1 MSIDRRRATLIVAAV
16 VVVTLPLRADAQ
28 EPTKAG
34 TQDHPHEVS
43 DFAAASLA
51 QCQLAMASVDDIAR
65 LVADARRS
73 ADVSRMHASL
83 DAAARAVRE
92 VRQHLGSCADI
103 LKLMPQTG
111 KRTLRFTTTTA
122 TLLEVVCGAKT
133 DPATVP
139 TVTHEGQQYF
149 FCSEADRDEFQKN
162 PAQVLAEPHR

>member
-1 MSIDRRRATLIVAAV
+1 MSTDRRRATLIVAAV
-16 VVVTLPLRADAQ
+16 VLLSVGSRAEAQ

-34 TQDHPHEVS
+34 TRDHPHEVS

-51 QCQLAMASVDDIAR
+51 QCQLAMASADDIAR

-73 ADVSRMHASL
+73 ADVTQIHASL

-122 TLLEVVCGAKT
+122 TLLEVVCGVKM
-133 DPATVP
+133 DPATAP
-139 TVTHEGQQYF
+139 TVTHEGQPYF
-149 FCSEADRDEFQKN
+149 FCSEPDREEFQKD
-162 PAQVLAEPHR
+162 PARFLAEPHR